1 MTQWI
6 SLSAL
11 KTLSSHERGVVWHQF
26 TKVTKEG
33 SYYRVKCNLCSDED
47 VFLQVR
53 LKTMRYHL
61 WIKHKDFYVEN
72 LGEAEEEIA
81 LADMSNEVVAL
92 KYDDGEEY
100 RTQNP
105 YPEHNDGVY
114 RQEKLNGTRAIKI
127 DLITLFP
134 YDIKLPNLD
143 QL

>member
-1 MTQWI
+1 MH
-6 SLSAL
+6 
-11 KTLSSHERGVVWHQF
+11 SHIEIL
-26 TKVTKEG
+26 
-33 SYYRVKCNLCSDED
+33 VKCKDLCLESDDDDDTNDADDEGRD
-47 VFLQVR
+47 EQGEEEEISNMTSDFVR
-53 LKTMRYHL
+53 ILDL
-61 WIKHKDFYVEN
+61 FEVPDEELN
-72 LGEAEEEIA
+72 NEAEEEIA

-105 YPEHNDGVY
+105 YPEHNDGVS

-134 YDIKLPNLD
+134 NNVKLPNLD